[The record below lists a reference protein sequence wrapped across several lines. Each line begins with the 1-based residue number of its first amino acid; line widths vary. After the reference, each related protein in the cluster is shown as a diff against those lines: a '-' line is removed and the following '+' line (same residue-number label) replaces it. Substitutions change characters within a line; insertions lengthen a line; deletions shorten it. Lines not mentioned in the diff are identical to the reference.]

1 MKGYTKGT
9 LIPFSYISEIKIFL
23 EYLDIILFFF
33 SVREMEYHIRNFP
46 QKNEHYEKEYEKKK
60 KKRSNKLLGKEKKK
74 REREGVVW
82 EEWHLE
88 ESFKL

>member
-1 MKGYTKGT
+1 
-9 LIPFSYISEIKIFL
+9 
-23 EYLDIILFFF
+23 
-33 SVREMEYHIRNFP
+33 MEYHIRNFP

-60 KKRSNKLLGKEKKK
+60 KKRSNRLLGKEKKK

-88 ESFKL
+88 ESFTL